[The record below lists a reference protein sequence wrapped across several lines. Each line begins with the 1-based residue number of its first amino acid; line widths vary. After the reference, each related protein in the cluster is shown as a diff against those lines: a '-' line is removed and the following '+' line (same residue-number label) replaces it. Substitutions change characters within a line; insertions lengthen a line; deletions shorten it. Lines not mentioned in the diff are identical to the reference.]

1 LSAILLQADE
11 QAKSNLRMFLLDLLE
26 AKIPNLEKAILS
38 KAELSSI
45 FTQEQLAHYSS
56 RVKTAPRALKPS
68 WHGQPDTISNYAPL
82 NLNHKTNIMLRFR
95 KSKAA
100 KRSVG
105 TKADFEHRPY

>member
-1 LSAILLQADE
+1 LLKHQTYNHLQQALSAILLQADE

-38 KAELSSI
+38 KSELSSI

-68 WHGQPDTISNYAPL
+68 WHGQPDTISNYAP
-82 NLNHKTNIMLRFR
+82 
-95 KSKAA
+95 
-100 KRSVG
+100 
-105 TKADFEHRPY
+105 